1 MKKIILSICLA
12 LGLLL
17 NVWAQSEE
25 EISLCVVVPQKSEI
39 PDDALQFLENQ
50 LEQIATQNGTADFW
64 VCDRFVLTAKMDVVQ
79 KDIVTGPPQR
89 ISQTLNITLQVGDAV
104 DNKLYASTSF
114 TAVGIGSNLTKAYM
128 EAFKQIQKN
137 NQQITDFLAQAKEK
151 IVAYYTQHCESIYTD
166 AQSLA
171 KRQQYDEALY
181 RLACV
186 PDIGNDCYTRC
197 RNAMVE
203 IWQNKTNTEGR
214 QLLKQAQAVWAAAQN
229 ESGAETAAR
238 YLQQINPAADCH
250 SEVTKLIGDI
260 TAKIKQSEEKQWQ
273 FQLKQY
279 EDRVRQEQTRM
290 QNEQEL
296 NKMAIRAAKEVAVA
310 FAQNQPQREYIIW

>member
-1 MKKIILSICLA
+1 MKKIILSICLT

-17 NVWAQSEE
+17 NVWAQSEA

-39 PDDALQFLENQ
+39 PNDALQFLENQ
-50 LEQIATQNGTADFW
+50 LEQISTQNGTTDFL
-64 VCDRFVLTAKMDVVQ
+64 VCNRFVLTAKVDVVQ
-79 KDIVTGPPQR
+79 KDIVAGPPQR

-114 TAVGIGSNLTKAYM
+114 TTVGIGTNLTKAYM

-151 IVAYYTQHCESIYTD
+151 IVAYYTQHCESIYTE

-197 RNAMVE
+197 QKAMAE

-214 QLLKQAQAVWAAAQN
+214 QLLKQAQAAWAMAQD
-229 ESGAETAAR
+229 ETGAETAAR
-238 YLQQINPAADCH
+238 YLQQISPAADCQ
-250 SEVTKLIGDI
+250 SKVTKLIGDI
-260 TAKIKQSEEKQWQ
+260 TAKMKHDKEKQWQ

-310 FAQNQPQREYIIW
+310 FAQNQPQWEYTIW